1 MTAIPNDAVKAKYF
15 DGKSTHA
22 SMGLFFIKES
32 NVYFVSAPE
41 ANAPSDQEFINP
53 ALDAQVNN
61 GFELCWPVADLEL
74 PEDLGQKA
82 ALLSLP
88 GWASIEIEV
97 YSDWKYWSDKH
108 QLNRGFQK
116 YQLKSSFAF
125 TAVFLIAL
133 FGVLVWKWGI
143 PWAAEKSLVLIPHEI
158 DQQFGEKALEYI
170 DETFMQETNLTSE
183 EQDEIATA
191 FEEYLA
197 LVEPN
202 LSPEYDLQFRSSSIG
217 PNAFALPG
225 GIIIMTDEIVDLLE
239 NDKKALFGVFA
250 HELGHVKNRD
260 SMKSLVQLS
269 ATGILMNLWIGDFST
284 TLASIPVIIE
294 QASYSREIER
304 TADESAAKILTQANI
319 SPLVMVKLFDSFEEL
334 AKERKDRFKLE
345 IESNPSSSASKKASD
360 AASEEDSGFTAKL
373 DYVFNQDKTLGID
386 FSSHPANEERIK
398 FFKDAAANCSS
409 CQS

>member
-22 SMGLFFIKES
+22 KLGLFFIHEYK
-32 NVYFVSAPE
+32 VYFV
-41 ANAPSDQEFINP
+41 ANDATNSQFDQDVLNP
-53 ALDAQVNN
+53 NAEPQDNTEL
-61 GFELCWPVADLEL
+61 ELCWPVSELDL
-74 PEDLGQKA
+74 PEDLGQKV

-88 GWASIEIEV
+88 RLASIEIEV
-97 YSDWKYWSDKH
+97 YSDWKYWSDKYR
-108 QLNRGFQK
+108 LSRGFQK

-125 TAVFLIAL
+125 MAVILIAL
-133 FGVLVWKWGI
+133 FGVFVWNWGI

-170 DETFMQETNLTSE
+170 DDTFMEETNLTSE

-197 LVEPN
+197 KVDAQ
-202 LSPEYDLQFRSSSIG
+202 LSPAYDLQFRSSSIG

-225 GIIIMTDEIVDLLE
+225 GIIIMTDEMVDLLD
-239 NDKKALFGVFA
+239 NDKQALFGVFA

-260 SMKSLVQLS
+260 SMKSLIQLS
-269 ATGILMNLWIGDFST
+269 ATGILMNVWVGDFST

-294 QASYSREIER
+294 QASYSREIET

-334 AKERKDRFKLE
+334 AKERKDHFKLE
-345 IESNPSSSASKKASD
+345 VESNPPRSASKKASES
-360 AASEEDSGFTAKL
+360 ASEEDSGFTAKL
-373 DYVFNQDKTLGID
+373 DYIFNQDKTLGID
-386 FSSHPANEERIK
+386 FSSHPANAERIK
-398 FFKDAAANCSS
+398 FFKDAAANCSA
-409 CQS
+409 CKL